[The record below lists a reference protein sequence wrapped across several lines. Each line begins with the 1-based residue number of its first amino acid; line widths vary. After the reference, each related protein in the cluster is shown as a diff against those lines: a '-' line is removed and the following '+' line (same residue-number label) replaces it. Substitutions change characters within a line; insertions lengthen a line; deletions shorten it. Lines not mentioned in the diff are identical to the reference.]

1 MRELTITL
9 LFFLAIP
16 LVTNATIYK
25 FYDEDGNVVFADQP
39 GPDAEV
45 IEEREIQTIKSQRTR
60 PTTKL
65 TDPDQK
71 KKAFTYKELK
81 ITNPVNDE
89 AIRNNI
95 GDINVD
101 VSVKPQLR
109 QKLGHKLVLLLDG
122 KPVSEPGTATG
133 FALHEVNRGQHSI
146 AARIIDKAGKTI
158 MTAKSVTIHLKR
170 FSQLNQKSQ
179 KTIQPVPIPKPKPN
193 PQPVIPTPPKPTP
206 GPAS

>member
-1 MRELTITL
+1 MRELTITF
-9 LFFLAIP
+9 LFFLAMP
-16 LVTNATIYK
+16 LVTNAAIYK

-45 IEEREIQTIKSQRTR
+45 IEERKIQTIKSQRTR

-65 TDPDQK
+65 TEPDQK

-81 ITNPVNDE
+81 ITNPTNDE
-89 AIRNNI
+89 NIRSNI

-101 VSVKPQLR
+101 ISVKPQLR

-133 FALHEVNRGQHSI
+133 FALHEVDRGQHSLG
-146 AARIIDKAGKTI
+146 AKIIGKKGETI
-158 MTAKSVTIHLKR
+158 ISADSVTIHLKQI
-170 FSQLNQKSQ
+170 S
-179 KTIQPVPIPKPKPN
+179 IQHPKPAIT
-193 PQPVIPTPPKPTP
+193 PVIPTPVTK
-206 GPAS
+206 